1 MTQNI
6 QFLTT
11 GEFGSK
17 TGMLPA
23 QVSKLIR
30 QGKIK
35 AKKESGKWLIHPS
48 ELEAKAVQDL
58 DGGRQSTAG
67 KVAAKIAQKKSVP
80 ALSGQKTFTLSEFAE
95 MTYLTAL
102 GVKQWIKQGHL
113 NARQNEKGEWL
124 IDAESLQAP
133 NVRRLVRED
142 KSP

>member
-1 MTQNI
+1 MAQNI
-6 QFLTT
+6 QNLTT

-17 TGMLPA
+17 TGLSAA

-35 AKKESGKWLIHPS
+35 AKKKSGKWIIHPR

-67 KVAAKIAQKKSVP
+67 TVAAKTSQGKSAP
-80 ALSGQKTFTLSEFAE
+80 TPSGQKTFTLFEFAE
-95 MTYLTAL
+95 MTYLTEL
-102 GVKQWIKQGHL
+102 GVKQWIKLGRLEAQ
-113 NARQNEKGEWL
+113 QNEKGEWL
-124 IDAESLQAP
+124 VDAENLQKP
-133 NVRRLVRED
+133 NVKRLVRKD